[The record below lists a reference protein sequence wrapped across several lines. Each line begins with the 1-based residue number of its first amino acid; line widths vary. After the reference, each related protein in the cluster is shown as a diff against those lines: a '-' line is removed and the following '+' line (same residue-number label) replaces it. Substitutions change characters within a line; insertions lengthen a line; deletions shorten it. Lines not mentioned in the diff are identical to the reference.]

1 MTDGY
6 SRLIAVTD
14 RKYFF
19 DREDP
24 EKAFFRQLER
34 LFSLDLKA
42 VVLREKDLGLE
53 EYLRLAEKVKG
64 IAGEGRRCRLILHQY
79 PEAAEALGIDA
90 VHLPLHILR
99 ELREKSPER
108 LNGFR
113 TIGTSVHSAE
123 DARVAVQCGAAY
135 LFAGNIYETTCKPGL
150 EGRGLAWLKE
160 VAGSVNIPVYGIGGI
175 TPGRMK
181 EILETGAAGGC
192 MMSGSMRL

>member
-34 LFSLDLKA
+34 LFSPDLKA

>member
-24 EKAFFRQLER
+24 EKAFFRQMER

-113 TIGTSVHSAE
+113 TVGTSVHSAE

>member
-53 EYLRLAEKVKG
+53 ESLRLAEKVKG
-64 IAGEGRRCRLILHQY
+64 IAGEGRRCRLFLHQY
-79 PEAAEALGIDA
+79 P
-90 VHLPLHILR
+90 
-99 ELREKSPER
+99 
-108 LNGFR
+108 
-113 TIGTSVHSAE
+113 
-123 DARVAVQCGAAY
+123 
-135 LFAGNIYETTCKPGL
+135 
-150 EGRGLAWLKE
+150 
-160 VAGSVNIPVYGIGGI
+160 
-175 TPGRMK
+175 
-181 EILETGAAGGC
+181 
-192 MMSGSMRL
+192 

>member
-90 VHLPLHILR
+90 VHLPLHLLR